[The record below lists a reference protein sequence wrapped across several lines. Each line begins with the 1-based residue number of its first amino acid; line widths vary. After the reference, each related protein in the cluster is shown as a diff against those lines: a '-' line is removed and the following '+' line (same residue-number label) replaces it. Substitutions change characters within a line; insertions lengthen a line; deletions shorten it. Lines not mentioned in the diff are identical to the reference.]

1 MSTPPGPSV
10 PAHGAALVSPT
21 AGPHEMTA
29 PLPQP
34 GPTSGPPGHAATSGA
49 AGYMSSTSGPSG
61 HAPPTS
67 GAATDGPADHPP
79 TSGAPVSGPVGHP
92 PTSGVPHPAPVPYQ
106 PVSGASYGQ
115 VGGPGPYGTGAQPHG
130 PAAYPQPGGH
140 GAPPPYPGPAASP
153 AWSRSGSQLP
163 GVAAP
168 YQGPLAMPG
177 AEPTAGRN
185 RVAIV
190 VAVVAVLVAL
200 AAVIG
205 VGLLVLD
212 RRAAPPTEPTTPSLG
227 AVGPP
232 PGNLTMRD
240 DTTTITLTWTDPS
253 DGLVPFMVAG
263 GRTGQS
269 LGMMATVD
277 PGRTS
282 YTVNGLS
289 TLVNYCFAVLAVYD
303 TDQFATSDQ
312 VCTSR

>member
-1 MSTPPGPSV
+1 M
-10 PAHGAALVSPT
+10 
-21 AGPHEMTA
+21 
-29 PLPQP
+29 
-34 GPTSGPPGHAATSGA
+34 
-49 AGYMSSTSGPSG
+49 PSG
-61 HAPPTS
+61 
-67 GAATDGPADHPP
+67 
-79 TSGAPVSGPVGHP
+79 
-92 PTSGVPHPAPVPYQ
+92 
-106 PVSGASYGQ
+106 
-115 VGGPGPYGTGAQPHG
+115 
-130 PAAYPQPGGH
+130 
-140 GAPPPYPGPAASP
+140 
-153 AWSRSGSQLP
+153 
-163 GVAAP
+163 
-168 YQGPLAMPG
+168 
-177 AEPTAGRN
+177 EPTPGRN

-212 RRAAPPTEPTTPSLG
+212 RRAHVDGTG
-227 AVGPP
+227 DAVARRGRPA

-289 TLVNYCFAVLAVYD
+289 TRVNYCFAVLAVYD

>member
-1 MSTPPGPSV
+1 M
-10 PAHGAALVSPT
+10 
-21 AGPHEMTA
+21 
-29 PLPQP
+29 
-34 GPTSGPPGHAATSGA
+34 
-49 AGYMSSTSGPSG
+49 
-61 HAPPTS
+61 
-67 GAATDGPADHPP
+67 
-79 TSGAPVSGPVGHP
+79 
-92 PTSGVPHPAPVPYQ
+92 
-106 PVSGASYGQ
+106 
-115 VGGPGPYGTGAQPHG
+115 
-130 PAAYPQPGGH
+130 
-140 GAPPPYPGPAASP
+140 
-153 AWSRSGSQLP
+153 
-163 GVAAP
+163 
-168 YQGPLAMPG
+168 
-177 AEPTAGRN
+177 
-185 RVAIV
+185 V

-212 RRAAPPTEPTTPSLG
+212 RRTAQPPAPPATPS
-227 AVGPP
+227 ASPDSVGPP

-289 TLVNYCFAVLAVYD
+289 TRVNYCFAVLAVYD

-312 VCTSR
+312 VCTSRETDPND